1 MDAAR
6 TSGGDSMNTQDF
18 QKFHEG
24 MVGVMSFYNKDVSQ
38 FSLDVWWNALKQFE
52 LSAITEAFN
61 RHLMNPDSGQ
71 FQPKPADIV
80 RMLQGSTQD
89 SALSAW
95 AKVDKAVRHIG
106 TYRSVVFDDPLIH
119 VVLHDMG
126 GWIAMGQK
134 TEDEWPFVAKEFENR
149 YRGFKA
155 RNEVPDYNRV
165 LIGLSDANNQK
176 EGFQSQAP
184 MLIGNEAK
192 AKQVMLQ
199 GHDRVSIGFK
209 PASSEIMRQIM
220 NKSEVAA

>member
-1 MDAAR
+1 MQTPDYENFRNLIADVHA
-6 TSGGDSMNTQDF
+6 
-18 QKFHEG
+18 
-24 MVGVMSFYNKDVSQ
+24 FYRRDVSK
-38 FSLDVWWNALKQFE
+38 FSLNVWWEAMRPYDFDAVSQAL
-52 LSAITEAFN
+52 S
-61 RHLMNPDSGQ
+61 RHSMNPDNGQ
-71 FQPKPADIV
+71 FMPMPADVV

-95 AKVDKAVRHIG
+95 AKVDKAVRHVG

-134 TEDEWPFVAKEFENR
+134 SEDEWPFVAKEFESR

-165 LIGLSDANNQK
+165 LIGLADAQNQK
-176 EGFQSQAP
+176 EGFQTQAP
-184 MLIGNEAK
+184 MLIGNEAR

-209 PASSEIMRQIM
+209 PASNEVMRQIM
-220 NKSEVAA
+220 HKSEAAA